1 MKLIDQD
8 IPGPRRDYVGY
19 GERVPKVFWPGDAKV
34 AVSLYIE
41 YVEGSEY
48 SMASG
53 DGRNEGVGEIPYNMD
68 PAYRDLCVESVFEY
82 GSRTGIWRLMDL
94 LDEYEIKAT
103 VCATAVALERN
114 PAVAERIRRSGHEL
128 CGQGWRWD
136 EPWLL
141 EREEERERIGRAI
154 ASFEGSAGQRP
165 VGWQSR
171 YSPSVSTRELLVEE
185 GGFLYDS
192 DAYNDDLPYFTDV
205 AGRRHLVVPRSM
217 SYDDARF
224 VLPQGFGSP
233 TDFVEVCRRGF
244 NEFRREGAAGHPKMM
259 SIALHARWAGQAG
272 RTSAVREIIEAAL
285 EDGDIWLARRVDIA
299 GWWCEHHEE
308 FHQ

>member
-19 GERVPKVFWPGDAKV
+19 GERTPKVFWPGEAKV
-34 AVSLYIE
+34 AVSLYID

-48 SMASG
+48 SMANG
-53 DGRNEGVGEIPYNMD
+53 DGRNEDVGEIPYNMD

-94 LDEYEIKAT
+94 FDEYQLKGT
-103 VCATAVALERN
+103 VCAAAVALERN
-114 PAVAERIRRSGHEL
+114 PAVSKRIRQAGHEP
-128 CGQGWRWD
+128 CSHGWRWD

-141 EREEERERIGRAI
+141 DRDEERERIRRTVSA
-154 ASFEGSAGQRP
+154 FENTVGQRP
-165 VGWQSR
+165 LGWQSR

-192 DAYNDDLPYFTDV
+192 DAYNDDLPYFTEV
-205 AGRRHLVVPRSM
+205 AGRRHLVVPRSL

-233 TDFVEVCRRGF
+233 GDFVEVCRRAF
-244 NEFRREGAAGHPKMM
+244 DELRREGAAGYPKMM
-259 SIALHARWAGQAG
+259 SIALHPRWAGQAA

-285 EDGDIWLARRVDIA
+285 NDGDVWLARRVDIA
-299 GWWCEHHEE
+299 DWWCEHHEE
-308 FHQ
+308 FRQ

>member
-19 GERVPKVFWPGDAKV
+19 GERVPKVFWPRDAKV

-114 PAVAERIRRSGHEL
+114 PAVAERIRRAGHEL

-141 EREEERERIGRAI
+141 ERERRS
-154 ASFEGSAGQRP
+154 ASA
-165 VGWQSR
+165 
-171 YSPSVSTRELLVEE
+171 
-185 GGFLYDS
+185 
-192 DAYNDDLPYFTDV
+192 
-205 AGRRHLVVPRSM
+205 
-217 SYDDARF
+217 
-224 VLPQGFGSP
+224 
-233 TDFVEVCRRGF
+233 
-244 NEFRREGAAGHPKMM
+244 
-259 SIALHARWAGQAG
+259 
-272 RTSAVREIIEAAL
+272 
-285 EDGDIWLARRVDIA
+285 
-299 GWWCEHHEE
+299 
-308 FHQ
+308 